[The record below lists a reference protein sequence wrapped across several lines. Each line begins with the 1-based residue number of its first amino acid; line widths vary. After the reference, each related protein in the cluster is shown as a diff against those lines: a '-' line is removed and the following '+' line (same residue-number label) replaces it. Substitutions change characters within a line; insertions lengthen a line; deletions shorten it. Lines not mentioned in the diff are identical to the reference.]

1 MDFFVNFNI
10 DEEFKESIK
19 SRHRDIFSYEN
30 FSEGEKKRI
39 DLALLFTWRS
49 VAKLKNSVH
58 TNLLIFDEVFD
69 GSLDNNGTE
78 EFLKLLG
85 LVNEGV
91 NIFIISHKGDVL
103 TDKFKHTIRFE
114 KKNNFSRML

>member
-10 DEEFKESIK
+10 DEEFKETIK
-19 SRHRDIFSYEN
+19 SRHRDDFSYEN

-49 VAKLKNSVH
+49 VAKLKNSVN

-69 GSLDNNGTE
+69 GSLDINGTE
-78 EFLKLLG
+78 EFMKLI
-85 LVNEGV
+85 NMFADNT
-91 NIFIISHKGDVL
+91 NIFVITHKTDQMV
-103 TDKFKHTIRFE
+103 DKFKHTIRFG
-114 KKNNFSRML
+114 KVKNFSQVI